1 MNLVHIS
8 TAYEI
13 WIWFTYIYVC
23 MATSNKTF
31 MRIFIAKTQAPLGL
45 NVESALW
52 HLYVGYDIQID
63 WLCDCWFLY
72 DLEALIVFYSS
83 YLIHV
88 LFILFI
94 YLFALC
100 YHCFCLFILLILLFV
115 KVVVACSFLHSFWF
129 FYVFYF
135 FAFLPLFIRI
145 LLFICYHLYLL
156 YLSYSSYCHRYL
168 YDLALVLL
176 ALTVS
181 SISL

>member
-1 MNLVHIS
+1 MNFVHIS

-115 KVVVACSFLHSFWF
+115 KVVVACSFLHSFRSSCSGSSM
-129 FYVFYF
+129 YF
-135 FAFLPLFIRI
+135 TF
-145 LLFICYHLYLL
+145 LLFCHCLLESYYSFAIICI
-156 YLSYSSYCHRYL
+156 YCIYPIQVIVI
-168 YDLALVLL
+168 A
-176 ALTVS
+176 
-181 SISL
+181 IFMI